1 MQDIEIAGFFAAILS
16 WGRRSSIIQDCQE
29 LMTLMENAP
38 YDFVLNHQAHDLKRF
53 AQFKHRTFN
62 STDLL
67 YFIHFFHEYYGTF
80 LSLESAFSTY
90 LDPHDKTVK
99 KALLGFHQ
107 IFFADEHPDRTR
119 KHLSSPANNA
129 ACKRLNMF
137 LRWMVRYDHHG
148 VDFGLWR
155 QISPAQLVI
164 PMDVHVSRVAFRF
177 DLLESEKVSWN
188 AAVALTEALR
198 QFDPEDPVKYD
209 FALFG
214 LGVIEKFV

>member
-1 MQDIEIAGFFAAILS
+1 MTNTALKEFLERKVEQYNHPAFIEGDPISIPRQFKKLQDIEIAGFFAAILS

-90 LDPHDKTVK
+90 LDPT
-99 KALLGFHQ
+99 
-107 IFFADEHPDRTR
+107 TR
-119 KHLSSPANNA
+119 P
-129 ACKRLNMF
+129 
-137 LRWMVRYDHHG
+137 
-148 VDFGLWR
+148 
-155 QISPAQLVI
+155 
-164 PMDVHVSRVAFRF
+164 
-177 DLLESEKVSWN
+177 
-188 AAVALTEALR
+188 
-198 QFDPEDPVKYD
+198 
-209 FALFG
+209 
-214 LGVIEKFV
+214 